1 MTATSQTVIKARK
14 EAIFAIIEKLS
25 GAQLKA
31 EQISDLLVGKPSITL
46 INKAIRELVDEGR
59 VEREGSGR
67 HFGYV
72 LRVKTSPGAKS

>member
-1 MTATSQTVIKARK
+1 MTATARSVIEARK

-31 EQISDLLVGKPSITL
+31 EQISDLIEGKPSITL
-46 INKAIRELVDEGR
+46 INKAIRELVDDGR

-67 HFGYV
+67 HFGYI
-72 LRVKTSPGAKS
+72 LRVKKA